1 MMMTLWKYSCGRRK
15 AGIEEFGRWLPTLP
29 FIPGATFYPLLL
41 RVPSLILTLLLF
53 IQLLNSIL
61 GMRLPHLVLQLLTN
75 GSIKKFWQRVTF
87 ATFTKLVAFST
98 PKTDRICHFF
108 ALCHIFA
115 QILVWRKPKRKIWA
129 SNKMLIVLNESNT
142 VVINMAWIGI
152 FLILIIMRLIGRLM
166 S

>member
-61 GMRLPHLVLQLLTN
+61 GMPLPHLVLQLLTK
-75 GSIKKFWQRVTF
+75 GSQVPQPLLLLT
-87 ATFTKLVAFST
+87 TKSVGEPDQTKGNICNVHQIGGFLDTKDRQDLSFLCSLSHFR
-98 PKTDRICHFF
+98 PNFGLEKT
-108 ALCHIFA
+108 
-115 QILVWRKPKRKIWA
+115 KRKIWA

-142 VVINMAWIGI
+142 VVINMA
-152 FLILIIMRLIGRLM
+152 
-166 S
+166 